1 MRLWSASARV
11 VGIIGLV
18 GSAVGGAVGSAA
30 GIAAGI
36 AVAQAPAAPQPAAQ
50 TNLEQAQ
57 RAIARLQ
64 TGQRGRIER
73 PASYDALTPE
83 QRAYVDGILDGPRSD
98 IPPPLA
104 VMLVSPGFGDP
115 AQKAVAYARF
125 AGTPGFSSIPP
136 KLSELAILMAAR
148 KWRGEYVWH
157 AHHTYAVKVGLG
169 PDVVEAIRVGKRPAT
184 MEKDVE
190 AAYDL
195 LDEMITEARVSD
207 ATFTAAKDLLGGDR
221 GVVDLM
227 ASFAAYSIS
236 SMMVMVDQ
244 TPLPDG
250 VKPYLQSLD

>member
-1 MRLWSASARV
+1 MRLRSTSAGV
-11 VGIIGLV
+11 MGIIG
-18 GSAVGGAVGSAA
+18 VGGLAA
-30 GIAAGI
+30 GL
-36 AVAQAPAAPQPAAQ
+36 AVAQAPAAPEPGAQ

-57 RAIARLQ
+57 RAIDRLQ
-64 TGQRGRIER
+64 GGVRGRIQR
-73 PASYDALTPE
+73 PSSYDALTPE
-83 QRAYVDGILDGPRSD
+83 QKAYVEGILEGPRSD

-125 AGTPGFSSIPP
+125 AGTPGFSSISP

-148 KWRGEYVWH
+148 RWRGEYVWH
-157 AHHTYAVKVGLG
+157 AHHTYAARVGLS
-169 PDVVEAIRVGKRPAT
+169 PDVIEAIRVGKRPVE

-190 AAYDL
+190 AAYNF
-195 LDEMITEARVSD
+195 LDEMLKAQVSD
-207 ATFTAAKDLLGGDR
+207 ATFQAAKDALGGDR

-227 ASFAAYSIS
+227 ASFASYSIS

-250 VKPYLQSLD
+250 VKPYLQPLK

>member
-1 MRLWSASARV
+1 VTAI
-11 VGIIGLV
+11 VGFACL
-18 GSAVGGAVGSAA
+18 AA
-30 GIAAGI
+30 GMAI
-36 AVAQAPAAPQPAAQ
+36 AQAPAPQPSAQ

-57 RAIARLQ
+57 RAVARLQ
-64 TGQRGRIER
+64 TGQRGRIQR

-83 QRAYVDGILDGPRSD
+83 QKAYVESILDGPRND

-157 AHHTYAVKVGLG
+157 AHHNYAVKVGLG
-169 PDVVEAIRVGKRPAT
+169 RDVVEAIRVGKRPGK
-184 MEKDVE
+184 MERDVE
-190 AAYDL
+190 AAYNL
-195 LDEMITEARVSD
+195 LDEMMTQAQVSD
-207 ATFTAAKDLLGGDR
+207 ATFRTAKDVLGGDR

-250 VKPYLQSLD
+250 VTPYLAPLK

>member
-1 MRLWSASARV
+1 MRLRSASAGV
-11 VGIIGLV
+11 AGIIGL
-18 GSAVGGAVGSAA
+18 ACL
-30 GIAAGI
+30 AAGI
-36 AVAQAPAAPQPAAQ
+36 AVAQAPAPQPAPSG
-50 TNLEQAQ
+50 LEQAQ
-57 RAIARLQ
+57 RAVARLQ
-64 TGQRGRIER
+64 GGQRGRIQR
-73 PASYDALTPE
+73 PVSYDALTPE
-83 QRAYVDGILDGPRSD
+83 QKAYVEGILDGPRSD

-157 AHHTYAVKVGLG
+157 AHHNYAVKVGLS
-169 PDVVEAIRVGKRPAT
+169 PDVVEAIRVGKRPVK
-184 MEKDVE
+184 METDVA
-190 AAYDL
+190 AAYNF
-195 LDEMITEARVSD
+195 LDEMIVQAQVSD
-207 ATFTAAKDLLGGDR
+207 ATLQAAKDALGGDR

-236 SMMVMVDQ
+236 SMMVMVDR

-250 VKPYLQSLD
+250 VKPYLAPLN